1 MVKSPWGDEPGNPLR
16 TFIPRPG
23 KSGKWIAAGV
33 AGVALLL
40 IADAG
45 FYRVPATDLAYVTR
59 FGRVL
64 DREGGPIGPGLHVK
78 LPLADTV
85 DLLRISTDTAAMQQ
99 METYTRD
106 TQKVIL
112 QVSVTYSIPPTAVY
126 HLLYEVGK
134 AGDVDIV
141 RNFNAIVNDRV
152 RTIIG
157 RRDITEIA
165 GVDRE
170 KVIGEI
176 KSVVVD
182 ELGRLFGVTVLDVQI
197 STFKF
202 SAEYEAAVN
211 NSTLARAAK
220 LKAEQD
226 KERAVI
232 DAEATKVRASGEA
245 EAAIQQARGQA
256 ESNLARAKA
265 EAEAT
270 LLRGQSEAAATRARG
285 EAEAE
290 VTAAKIKA
298 AGGIDGLVRQMQ
310 AQAALNWKGEV
321 PSITSGANGASM
333 PLIVPLPGGAQ
344 R

>member
-1 MVKSPWGDEPGNPLR
+1 MVKSPWGDEPGTSLR
-16 TFIPRPG
+16 AFMPKPG
-23 KSGKWIAAGV
+23 RWRKVLLAGV
-33 AGVALLL
+33 AGLVLIVVADSAL
-40 IADAG
+40 
-45 FYRVPATDLAYVTR
+45 YRVPATDLGYVTR

-64 DREGGPIGPGLHVK
+64 DRDAGPIGPGLHVM

-85 DLLRISTDTAAMQQ
+85 DLLRISTDTLAMTQ

-112 QVSVTYSIPPTAVY
+112 QVSVTYSIPPAAVY

-134 AGDVDIV
+134 AGDIDIQ

-170 KVIGEI
+170 QVIGEI
-176 KSVVVD
+176 KTVVVD
-182 ELGRLFGVTVLDVQI
+182 ELGRLFGVTVQDVQI

-202 SAEYEAAVN
+202 SSEYEAAVN

-232 DAEATKVRASGEA
+232 DAEAAKVRASGEA
-245 EAAIQQARGQA
+245 EAAIQQARGEA

-265 EAEAT
+265 DAESTQLRGQAEAT
-270 LLRGQSEAAATRARG
+270 ATRARG

-290 VTAAKIKA
+290 VTAAKIKS

-310 AQAALNWKGEV
+310 AQAALNWKGDV
-321 PSITSGANGASM
+321 PNIQAGA
-333 PLIVPLPGGAQ
+333 GGATMPIVLPIPASQ
-344 R
+344 K